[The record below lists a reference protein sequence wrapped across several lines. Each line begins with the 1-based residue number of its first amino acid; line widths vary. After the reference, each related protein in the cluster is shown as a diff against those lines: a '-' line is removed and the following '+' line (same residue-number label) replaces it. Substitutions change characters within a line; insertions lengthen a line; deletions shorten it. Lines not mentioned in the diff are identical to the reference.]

1 MRIITETKIREY
13 AKKHPN
19 SKASLFNWI
28 AQTKESSWKNIQE
41 VRAIYPHADLATVAS
56 GKTVVIFNISGNNHR
71 LITALHFNTKMAFIL
86 KILTHAQ
93 YDKNHWKSEL

>member
-19 SKASLFNWI
+19 AKNSLFSWI
-28 AQTKESSWKNIQE
+28 TQTKLNSWKNIQD
-41 VRAIYPHADLATVAS
+41 VRNTYPHADLVTVSS
-56 GKTVVIFNISGNNHR
+56 GRTVVIFNISGNNHR
-71 LITALHFNTKMAFIL
+71 LITALHFNTKTAFIL

-93 YDKNHWKSEL
+93 YDKNSWKSEL